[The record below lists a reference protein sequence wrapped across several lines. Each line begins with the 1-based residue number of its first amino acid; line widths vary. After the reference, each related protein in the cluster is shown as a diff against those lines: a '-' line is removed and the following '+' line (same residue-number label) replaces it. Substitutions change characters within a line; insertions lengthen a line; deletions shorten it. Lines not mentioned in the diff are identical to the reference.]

1 MKSIKRILYATDYS
15 KASGRAL
22 DEAVNLAKQNKAEL
36 WVVHVIEPLATY
48 VSGEDFGGAE
58 LYMRIE
64 ETTMRD
70 AQASM
75 TKLMQRLKRLGVKA
89 KSLLLKGAPH
99 EQIVKAA
106 RSKKA
111 DMIVVGTHGRTGLS
125 KLFLGSVAGRVVST
139 AQCPVVTVRG
149 R

>member
-1 MKSIKRILYATDYS
+1 MKRILCATDYS

-36 WVVHVIEPLATY
+36 WVVHVIEPLGNY

-58 LYMRIE
+58 LYMRLE
-64 ETTMRD
+64 ESTMRD

-75 TKLMQRLKRLGVKA
+75 KKLMQRLERLGIKA
-89 KSLLLKGAPH
+89 KSLLLKGTPYQ
-99 EQIVKAA
+99 QIVKAA

-111 DMIVVGTHGRTGLS
+111 DMIVVGTHGRHGLS
-125 KLFLGSVAGRVVST
+125 HLLLGSVAEGIVRV
-139 AQCPVVTVRG
+139 AAKPVLLIRG
-149 R
+149 E